1 MTVGADLPASHFV
14 NIEYQDK
21 GAAPTFI
28 SGARYIMIY
37 LTKLGG
43 KQFMLNEDQIESIS
57 QNPDT
62 IVVLSNGHNYIVQ
75 ESMDEIMDEIIKFN
89 RNSRRIPSR
98 RDNSD

>member
-1 MTVGADLPASHFV
+1 
-14 NIEYQDK
+14 
-21 GAAPTFI
+21 
-28 SGARYIMIY
+28 MIY

-43 KQFMLNEDQIESIS
+43 KQFLLNEDQIESVS

-62 IVVLSNGHNYIVQ
+62 IIVLSNGHSYIVQ

-98 RDNSD
+98 SDNTDLQ

>member
-1 MTVGADLPASHFV
+1 
-14 NIEYQDK
+14 
-21 GAAPTFI
+21 
-28 SGARYIMIY
+28 MIY

-43 KQFMLNEDQIESIS
+43 KQFLLNEDQIESVS

-62 IVVLSNGHNYIVQ
+62 IIVLSNGHSYIVQ

-98 RDNSD
+98 RDKSPKRRIFGFHFGKKIL

>member
-1 MTVGADLPASHFV
+1 
-14 NIEYQDK
+14 
-21 GAAPTFI
+21 
-28 SGARYIMIY
+28 
-37 LTKLGG
+37 
-43 KQFMLNEDQIESIS
+43 MLNEEQIESIS

-75 ESMDEIMDEIIKFN
+75 ETMDEILEEIIKFN

>member
-1 MTVGADLPASHFV
+1 
-14 NIEYQDK
+14 
-21 GAAPTFI
+21 
-28 SGARYIMIY
+28 MIY

-43 KQFMLNEDQIESIS
+43 KQFLLNEDQIESVS

-62 IVVLSNGHNYIVQ
+62 IIVLSNGHSYIVQ

-98 RDNSD
+98 RENSD